1 MRDLRILHGTLA
13 GTTLRILRFVFHVP
27 SSSRYTRCYLRFHRN
42 HNLSYVFHS
51 HYVRTVRS
59 IWATSKIILGSERIF
74 KLKLT
79 NNIIRHVNGN
89 TNRRKLM
96 HRAKAKSL
104 RISIVI
110 ITAFIIWWTPY
121 YTMMIIFM
129 FLDPDKHVNSLN

>member
-1 MRDLRILHGTLA
+1 MTYGFYTEPWQEQLYGSFVLFFIFLLPLAILVATYVS
-13 GTTLRILRFVFHVP
+13 TVITISRMYSILIT
-27 SSSRYTRCYLRFHRN
+27 YEL
-42 HNLSYVFHS
+42 
-51 HYVRTVRS
+51 YVRS
-59 IWATSKIILGSERIF
+59 QATRKIILGSERIF

-79 NNIIRHVNGN
+79 NNDIRHVNGN
-89 TNRRKLM
+89 INRRKLM

-110 ITAFIIWWTPY
+110 ITAFIICWTPY